1 VKTHTLLLQHCLTYP
16 LKRAAHVFPALCP
29 GPVTLERFP
38 FGQSPFLHCLR
49 SRTGGF
55 VRQLRQYYETVR
67 LPMPVHHR
75 CASLDFPMRSVI
87 PSLTD
92 RHGISRFPLKV
103 LACMH
108 RVLDRARSKSVSP
121 YRRSQSCLPPI
132 STASAPRSSHRFR
145 GGVSISRLNGWPART
160 PVNASPSSLRPK
172 VHDSKPVWIA
182 TPSLCETFIHNTLPA
197 FTGAIRNPKQIPM
210 LKIQNSKPN
219 RPRVF
224 WIFFV
229 FGFGSP
235 FVSDF
240 VFRISCYS
248 FSRRTL

>member
-1 VKTHTLLLQHCLTYP
+1 VKTYTLLLQHCLTYP
-16 LKRAAHVFPALCP
+16 LKRAALVFPALCP
-29 GPVTLERFP
+29 GHVTLKQIP
-38 FGQSPFLHCLR
+38 LGQPPSVHRLL
-49 SRTGGF
+49 GF
-55 VRQLRQYYETVR
+55 RLSLVRRLCSYYGAVR
-67 LPMPVHHR
+67 LPVPVHHR
-75 CASLDFPMRSVI
+75 RASLDFPMRSVI
-87 PSLTD
+87 LSLTD

-160 PVNASPSSLRPK
+160 PVNASPSSLRTK

-197 FTGAIRNPKQIPM
+197 FTGAIRNPKQTQKQIK
-210 LKIQNSKPN
+210 LKRENSKHRMRKRLVWN
-219 RPRVF
+219 
-224 WIFFV
+224 
-229 FGFGSP
+229 FG
-235 FVSDF
+235 
-240 VFRISCYS
+240 
-248 FSRRTL
+248 

>member
-1 VKTHTLLLQHCLTYP
+1 MKTLTLLLQHCLTYP

-29 GPVTLERFP
+29 GHVTLKRLP
-38 FGQSPFLHCLR
+38 LGQSPFLHCLR
-49 SRTGGF
+49 SHTGGF

-103 LACMH
+103 LAYMR
-108 RVLDRARSKSVSP
+108 RVSDRAEPDSVSP
-121 YRRSQSCLPPI
+121 YRRFQFCLPLI

-145 GGVSISRLNGWPART
+145 GGVSISQLNGWPVRT

-172 VHDSKPVWIA
+172 AHDSEPVWIA
-182 TPSLCETFIHNTLPA
+182 TPSLYETFIHNTLPA
-197 FTGAIRNPKQIPM
+197 FTGAIRNSKQYQM
-210 LKIQNSKPN
+210 TKKTRLQTNSM
-219 RPRVF
+219 R
-224 WIFFV
+224 
-229 FGFGSP
+229 
-235 FVSDF
+235 
-240 VFRISCYS
+240 
-248 FSRRTL
+248 L